1 MSNGSGGGGSGIGT
15 NALKEAYM
23 KLSSLGAI
31 MIEVTPQTDTEVM
44 AIAIVADNRR
54 EVIRMTTNRDETT
67 DQFTQR
73 LRGMLRA
80 LWNAEVKMSD
90 KKVAVAAAVPGL
102 TWEEE
107 KAAMKKKTEE
117 IKK

>member
-1 MSNGSGGGGSGIGT
+1 MSTIGT

-80 LWNAEVKMSD
+80 LWNAEVKVSVSD
-90 KKVAVAAAVPGL
+90 KKVVPPAL

-107 KAAMKKKTEE
+107 KAAMKKKAEE